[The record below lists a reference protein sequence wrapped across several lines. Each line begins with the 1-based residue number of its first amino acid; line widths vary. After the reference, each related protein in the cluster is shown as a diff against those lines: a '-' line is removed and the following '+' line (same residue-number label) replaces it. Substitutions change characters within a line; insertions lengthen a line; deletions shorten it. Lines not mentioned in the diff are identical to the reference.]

1 MPSFQLMLKHHGLQ
15 TVILPDTPPEKINGI
30 HIPEAAR
37 KPTNTGIIISSAEF
51 QEGERVFY
59 NHRTGYIAEYGDK
72 YLSIN
77 HNFILGTIK
86 DNTMIP
92 LHARVLVEP
101 IIKNETLSEGGVVLL
116 EDKTI
121 AEGKVI
127 ATGSGTQSE
136 PMLLEVGDVVIYPKN
151 LGVKVKDNII
161 LNQSEIYAVVERQM
175 MESGND

>member
-1 MPSFQLMLKHHGLQ
+1 MHLKHYGLQ
-15 TVILPDTPPEKINGI
+15 AVILPDTPPDKINGI
-30 HIPEAAR
+30 HIPEEAR
-37 KPTNTGIIISSAEF
+37 KPANTGVIISISPDS
-51 QEGERVFY
+51 GLKDGDHVFY
-59 NHRTGYIAEYGDK
+59 NHRTGYIAEYGDKK

-86 DNTMIP
+86 DNIMQP

-136 PMLLEVGDVVIYPKN
+136 PMLLEVGDVIIYPKN
-151 LGVKVKDNII
+151 LGVKVGDNII
-161 LNQSEIYAVVERQM
+161 LNQGEVYAVTERQM

>member
-1 MPSFQLMLKHHGLQ
+1 MLKHHGLQ

-37 KPTNTGIIISSAEF
+37 KPTNTGVIISSAEF
-51 QEGERVFY
+51 QEGEHVFY

-77 HNFILGTIK
+77 HNFILGIIK

-92 LHARVLVEP
+92 LHTRVLIEP
-101 IIKNETLSEGGVVLL
+101 IKQEQTISGGVILL
-116 EDKTI
+116 ENKDI

-127 ATGSGTQSE
+127 ATGNGTQSE
-136 PMLLEVGDVVIYPKN
+136 PMLLEVGDIVIYPKN
-151 LGVKVKDNII
+151 LGVKVRDNII
-161 LNQSEIYAVVERQM
+161 LNQSEILAVSERQM
-175 MESGND
+175 VEDFED

>member
-1 MPSFQLMLKHHGLQ
+1 MLKYYGLQ
-15 TVILPDTPPEKINGI
+15 AVILPDTPPDKINGI
-30 HIPEAAR
+30 HIPEEAR
-37 KPTNTGIIISSAEF
+37 KPTNTGIIISISPDHELKD
-51 QEGERVFY
+51 GDHVFY
-59 NHRTGYIAEYGDK
+59 NHRTGYIAEYGDKK

-86 DNTMIP
+86 DNIMIP

-101 IIKNETLSEGGVVLL
+101 IKKDETLSEGGVVLL

-136 PMLLEVGDVVIYPKN
+136 PMLLEVGDTVIYPKN
-151 LGVKVKDNII
+151 IGVKVGDNII
-161 LNQSEIYAVVERQM
+161 LNQSEIYAVSERQFV
-175 MESGND
+175 EDFED

>member
-1 MPSFQLMLKHHGLQ
+1 MLKHHGLQ
-15 TVILPDTPPEKINGI
+15 AVILPDTPPDKINGI
-30 HIPEAAR
+30 HIPEEAR
-37 KPTNTGIIISSAEF
+37 KPTNTGIIISISPD
-51 QEGERVFY
+51 QELKNGDHVFY

-72 YLSIN
+72 KYLSIN
-77 HNFILGTIK
+77 HNFILGIIK

-101 IIKNETLSEGGVVLL
+101 IKQEQTISEGGVYLL
-116 EDKTI
+116 ENKDI

-161 LNQSEIYAVVERQM
+161 LNQSEIYAVTERQTV
-175 MESGND
+175 EDFED

>member
-1 MPSFQLMLKHHGLQ
+1 MLKHHGLQ

-77 HNFILGTIK
+77 HNFILGIIK

-92 LHARVLVEP
+92 LQTRVLIEP
-101 IIKNETLSEGGVVLL
+101 IKQEQTVSGGVILL
-116 EDKTI
+116 ENKDI

-127 ATGSGTQSE
+127 ATGNGTQSE
-136 PMLLEVGDVVIYPKN
+136 PMLLEVGDIVIYPKN
-151 LGVKVKDNII
+151 LGVKVRDNII
-161 LNQSEIYAVVERQM
+161 LNQSEILAVSERQVT
-175 MESGND
+175 EENND

>member
-1 MPSFQLMLKHHGLQ
+1 MLKFHGLQ
-15 TVILPDTPPEKINGI
+15 TVILPDTPPDKINGI
-30 HIPEAAR
+30 HIPEEAR
-37 KPTNTGIIISSAEF
+37 KPTNTGIIISSAEL

-72 YLSIN
+72 KYLSIN
-77 HNFILGTIK
+77 HNFILGIIK

-101 IIKNETLSEGGVVLL
+101 IKKDETLSEGGVVLL

-161 LNQSEIYAVVERQM
+161 LNQSEVYAVTERQTV
-175 MESGND
+175 EDFED